1 MVDPDTVSGIM
12 MRLLKKKERSRI
24 MKIGELSK
32 ETGVS
37 IRSLRYYEKKNLIRP
52 PRQENGYREYEES
65 DIETVK
71 AVQLFLKLG
80 MNTEEIYQV
89 LSCGDFQLAGNKE
102 CAQDAIDL
110 YSERLISVREQIN
123 NLQEIELYLEK
134 LMKYWEMKK
143 EEGGD

>member
-1 MVDPDTVSGIM
+1 
-12 MRLLKKKERSRI
+12 

-37 IRSLRYYEKKNLIRP
+37 IRSLRYYEKKNLIHP
-52 PRQENGYREYEES
+52 PRKENGYREYEES

-80 MNTEEIYQV
+80 MNTEEIYHV

-102 CAQDAIDL
+102 CAQDAVDL
-110 YSERLISVREQIN
+110 YSERLISVREQIKH
-123 NLQEIELYLEK
+123 LQEIELHLEK

-143 EEGGD
+143 RRKWGLSELSASYTCTGNIYYRDR

>member
-1 MVDPDTVSGIM
+1 
-12 MRLLKKKERSRI
+12 
-24 MKIGELSK
+24 MKIGELSQ

-52 PRQENGYREYEES
+52 PRKENGYREYEES
-65 DIETVK
+65 DIEKVK

-80 MNTEEIYQV
+80 MNTEEIYHV
-89 LSCGDFQLAGNKE
+89 LSCGDFQLTGNKE

-110 YSERLISVREQIN
+110 YSERLTNVHEQIN
-123 NLQEIELYLEK
+123 HLQEIELHLEK

-143 EEGGD
+143 EESGD

>member
-1 MVDPDTVSGIM
+1 
-12 MRLLKKKERSRI
+12 

-89 LSCGDFQLAGNKE
+89 LSCGDFQFAENKE

-110 YSERLISVREQIN
+110 YSERLINVREQIN
-123 NLQEIELYLEK
+123 NLQEIEIHLEK

-143 EEGGD
+143 EESGD